1 MKNLFL
7 LRGNYLILLKAMT
20 NGIVLV
26 DFSNVVFI
34 FGLYARTHQIN
45 QVVAFISFQNVK
57 VFKNTTT
64 KTRKMGLK

>member
-1 MKNLFL
+1 M
-7 LRGNYLILLKAMT
+7 
-20 NGIVLV
+20 VLV
-26 DFSNVVFI
+26 DFFNVVFI
-34 FGLYARTHQIN
+34 FGLYARKHQIN